1 MEKEDIDYSKESILI
16 VDDDPHSRET
26 LKEFLAYL
34 GLSIMG
40 TANGSNALKL
50 LEEKEYTFLLTDMK
64 MPGIG
69 GLELI
74 RRVRD
79 DFLDVS
85 IIAMTGYSAEYKYVD
100 VISSGASD
108 FINKPFD
115 LEELEAKIRRI
126 ITERNLREEL
136 SRLSITDSL
145 TELFNQRHFYTRM
158 TDEIKRAERQKN
170 ALALILMD
178 LDDFKQYNDT
188 YGHLAGDEALRSLG
202 QTINE
207 WIREN
212 VDSGYRYGGDEF
224 AIILIDA
231 SLEIAKNI
239 GKRIH
244 NSFKESENLT
254 ISLGYARFSEGMSAE
269 KLVAKADKDLYKVKN
284 SLKNSEN
291 C

>member
-1 MEKEDIDYSKESILI
+1 MEKEDIDYSKESILV
-16 VDDDPHSRET
+16 VDDDKQSRET
-26 LKEFLAYL
+26 LKEFLSYL
-34 GLSIMG
+34 GFSIRG

-50 LEEKEYTFLLTDMK
+50 LEEKEYTFVITDMK
-64 MPGIG
+64 MPGIS

-74 RRVRD
+74 KTVSD
-79 DFLDVS
+79 DFHDVS
-85 IIAMTGYSAEYKYVD
+85 IIAMTGYSAEYKYVE
-100 VISSGASD
+100 VIISGASD

-126 ITERNLREEL
+126 ITERNLKKEL

-145 TELFNQRHFYTRM
+145 TELFNQRHFYTRLI
-158 TDEIKRAERQKN
+158 DEITRAERQKN
-170 ALALILMD
+170 ALALILID

-188 YGHLAGDEALRSLG
+188 YGHLAGDEALRALG
-202 QTINE
+202 QTINKF
-207 WIREN
+207 IRES

-231 SLEIAKNI
+231 SLEIAQNI

-244 NSFKESENLT
+244 DSFKESENLT

-269 KLVAKADKDLYKVKN
+269 KLVAKADKDLYVVKN
-284 SLKNSEN
+284 SLKI
-291 C
+291 

>member
-1 MEKEDIDYSKESILI
+1 MEKEDIDYSKESILV
-16 VDDDPHSRET
+16 VDDDKHSRET
-26 LKEFLAYL
+26 LQEFLAYL
-34 GLSIMG
+34 GFSIRG
-40 TANGSNALKL
+40 TANGSKALKL
-50 LEEKEYTFLLTDMK
+50 LEEKEYTFLITDMK
-64 MPGIG
+64 MPGIS

-74 RRVRD
+74 KKVSD
-79 DFLDVS
+79 DFHNVS
-85 IIAMTGYSAEYKYVD
+85 IIAMTGYSAEYKYVE
-100 VISSGASD
+100 VINSGASD

-145 TELFNQRHFYTRM
+145 TELFNQRHFYIRL

-170 ALALILMD
+170 SLALILID

-188 YGHLAGDEALRSLG
+188 YGHLAGDEALRALG
-202 QTINE
+202 QTINKF
-207 WIREN
+207 IRES

-231 SLEIAKNI
+231 DLGIAKEI

-244 NSFKESENLT
+244 NYYKENENLT
-254 ISLGYARFSEGMSAE
+254 ISLGYAKFLEGMSAE
-269 KLVAKADKDLYKVKN
+269 KLVAEADKDLYTVKN
-284 SLKNSEN
+284 SLK
-291 C
+291 

>member
-1 MEKEDIDYSKESILI
+1 MEKEDIDYSKESILV
-16 VDDDPHSRET
+16 VDDDTYSRET

-34 GLSIMG
+34 GFSIKG

-50 LEEKEYTFLLTDMK
+50 LKEKEYTFLLTDMK
-64 MPGIG
+64 MPGIS

-79 DFLDVS
+79 DFPDVS
-85 IIAMTGYSAEYKYVD
+85 IVAMTGYSAEYKYVE
-100 VISSGASD
+100 VINSGASD

-145 TELFNQRHFYTRM
+145 TELYNQRHFYTRLGE
-158 TDEIKRAERQKN
+158 EIIRAERQKN
-170 ALALILMD
+170 ALALILID
-178 LDDFKQYNDT
+178 LDDFKRYNDT

-202 QTINE
+202 QTINK
-207 WIREN
+207 WIRES

-231 SLEIAKNI
+231 DLEIAREI

-244 NSFKESENLT
+244 NSYKENENLS
-254 ISLGYARFSEGMSAE
+254 ISLGYAKFSEGMSAE
-269 KLVAKADKDLYKVKN
+269 KLVAEADKDLYLVKN
-284 SLKNSEN
+284 SLK
-291 C
+291 